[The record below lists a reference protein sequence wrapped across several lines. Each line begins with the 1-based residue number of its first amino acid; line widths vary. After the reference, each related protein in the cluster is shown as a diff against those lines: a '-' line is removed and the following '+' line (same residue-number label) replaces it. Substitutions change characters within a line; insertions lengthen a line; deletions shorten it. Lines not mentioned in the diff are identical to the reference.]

1 VITRK
6 CDEDTPSTVI
16 RCDVAVGDA
25 NGMPSRRA
33 CDNESPSDNLSWG
46 VRTEFDACPGEGR
59 KGNLVEAMLTETRDM
74 AEPRWFFAQALKV
87 ALSR

>member
-1 VITRK
+1 MSARVPDMQKPWRPLQQQTS
-6 CDEDTPSTVI
+6 DGGTQELP
-16 RCDVAVGDA
+16 
-25 NGMPSRRA
+25 A
-33 CDNESPSDNLSWG
+33 CPAGSQKAKVELSWG

>member
-1 VITRK
+1 MKR
-6 CDEDTPSTVI
+6 P
-16 RCDVAVGDA
+16 
-25 NGMPSRRA
+25 
-33 CDNESPSDNLSWG
+33 LSWG